1 MTKKVRFI
9 TIVALGISTLTGTAA
24 TAVLATNAPAAVVSS
39 ADGAPAGEPAAQPA
53 STATPVPV
61 PSPTDPQKTWGWG

>member
-9 TIVALGISTLTGTAA
+9 TIAALGLSTLTGAAA
-24 TAVLATNAPAAVVSS
+24 TAVLSAGSPAAVVSS

-53 STATPVPV
+53 TVATPVPV